1 MQFAGLLSFAT
12 FLVALV
18 AVSSDAAAQSCTPT
32 GAAMSSLDQWRSACQ
47 RCGGRVVG
55 SGASMKCE
63 FSPASSSTSAP
74 TGGFTGSLP
83 QLGWQMG
90 YAIGTRLR
98 QQAEEAER
106 AERERAMQAERER
119 QQQAFEEQARRLQ
132 HEENLRQISMQRNE
146 AQRREEERAQQA
158 EARRREEVYQ
168 RVTAGLIGTPAAE
181 GGNTLGLIGLGSD
194 RPGEDSTPAK
204 EIDSL
209 YR

>member
-1 MQFAGLLSFAT
+1 
-12 FLVALV
+12 
-18 AVSSDAAAQSCTPT
+18 
-32 GAAMSSLDQWRSACQ
+32 
-47 RCGGRVVG
+47 
-55 SGASMKCE
+55 MKCE
-63 FSPASSSTSAP
+63 FSPATSSTSAP

-90 YAIGTRLR
+90 YAIGARLR
-98 QQAEEAER
+98 QQAEE

-119 QQQAFEEQARRLQ
+119 QQQAFQEQARRLQ
-132 HEENLRQISMQRNE
+132 YEENLRQSSMQRNE

-168 RVTAGLIGTPAAE
+168 RVSAGLIGTQPAE

-194 RPGEDSTPAK
+194 RPGEESKPAK